1 MEFGRE
7 RYNNKSEKSGQEMHG
22 ESAEEERVRDGER
35 AMDEVNERVIR
46 WRTVW
51 QKDTVHHAPCLAV
64 KRGRTKFNQDL
75 SPVSSHWN
83 KA

>member
-1 MEFGRE
+1 MKRGL
-7 RYNNKSEKSGQEMHG
+7 EK
-22 ESAEEERVRDGER
+22 ARVRDRER
-35 AMDEVNERVIR
+35 GMDGADELNEGGIG

-51 QKDTVHHAPCLAV
+51 QKDIVHHAPCLAV

-83 KA
+83 KALDIDHCGGHK